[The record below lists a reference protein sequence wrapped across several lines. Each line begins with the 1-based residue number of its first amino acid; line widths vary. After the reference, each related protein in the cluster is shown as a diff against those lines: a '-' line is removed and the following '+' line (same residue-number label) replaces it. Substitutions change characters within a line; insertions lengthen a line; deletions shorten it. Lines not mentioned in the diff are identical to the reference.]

1 MKIKHKLFGLT
12 GLSVSALLLS
22 LFFSWLA
29 NERVAA
35 IDKATL
41 TVSKLEVTLL
51 NLRRNEKDFLARF
64 DMKYQGTFNANVT
77 KFEQQLAALEQN
89 VTALDIELAQL
100 SALPPLMKNYQQGMM
115 AVMSGYQTL
124 GLTPEQGLNRTFT
137 EQTDRLQQVAA
148 GQYDAQVVMN
158 LIQDATLFALTQDM
172 KYYQSYQSLY
182 QQELGGVLPAVKQQL
197 VQFNA
202 ALEAVLAQYKVVG
215 LDHKSGLRGD
225 IRRQSH
231 QLEQAFDEMSTQLAE
246 ISAAQRQQT
255 VMITVLAVVLVIVGL
270 LVLSLMIS
278 QGIQRRISSMSQLM
292 TDIASSHDLTRRAD
306 ETGNDEISEMAVHFN
321 YLLTGLRQLVSDV
334 QTAITELG
342 AASEQLQRRSSD
354 TESAMA
360 QQQAETDSVAT
371 AITEMGVTIRDIAAN
386 TETAAGNA
394 QSSHTGA
401 TEGLQEVNATKARIR
416 QLSDELAQTSEEI
429 TSLSALSDNIG
440 SVLDVIKGIAE
451 QTNLLALNAAIEAA
465 RAGEQGRGFA
475 VVADEVRTLAL
486 RTRQSTEEITTII
499 GSLQGQTEQ
508 VVSHISRC
516 REQGDMSV
524 EQVDSAEIKINQI
537 MTDMQAILDTSS
549 QIATAVEEQSH
560 VSDEIAQNVTT
571 IRDITTSNAEI
582 SHENAQAASAVATQA
597 QSLGQAIAQ
606 YHA

>member
-1 MKIKHKLFGLT
+1 MKIKHKLLGLT
-12 GLSVSALLLS
+12 GISVSALLLS
-22 LFFSWLA
+22 LTLSWFA

-35 IDKATL
+35 IDRATL
-41 TVSKLEVTLL
+41 TVSELEVTLL

-64 DMKYQGTFNANVT
+64 DIKYQGQFNENTAL
-77 KFEQQLAALEQN
+77 FEQQLASLNRN
-89 VTALDIELAQL
+89 VTELELQL
-100 SALPPLMKNYQQGMM
+100 VHMDTLPQFIQNYQQGMM
-115 AVMSGYQTL
+115 AMIAGYQVL
-124 GLTPEQGLNRTFT
+124 GLTSQQGLNLAF
-137 EQTDRLQQVAA
+137 EQAAEALQQSASR
-148 GQYDAQVVMN
+148 QLDAQAIFS
-158 LIQDATLFALTQDM
+158 LIQDAKLFTATQNLAYFQD
-172 KYYQSYQSLY
+172 YQTAY
-182 QQELGGVLPAVKQQL
+182 QQELELVGARVKTPL
-197 VQFNA
+197 VAFNN
-202 ALEAVLAQYKVVG
+202 ALEQVVAQNKIVG

-225 IRRQSH
+225 IRQQSH
-231 QLEQAFDEMSTQLAE
+231 QLEQAFNEMSVQLHEIAETQRQDIMTVTIIAVLIVIAALLALSMFISQSIQQR
-246 ISAAQRQQT
+246 ISA
-255 VMITVLAVVLVIVGL
+255 M
-270 LVLSLMIS
+270 SKLMS
-278 QGIQRRISSMSQLM
+278 
-292 TDIASSHDLTRRAD
+292 DIATSHDLTYRAD
-306 ETGNDEISEMAVHFN
+306 ESGRDEISDMAVNFN

-342 AASEQLQRRSSD
+342 AASEQLQRRSRD

-371 AITEMGVTIRDIAAN
+371 AVTEMGVTIREIAMN

-394 QSSHTGA
+394 HSSHQGA
-401 TEGLQEVNATKARIR
+401 TEGLQEVNMTKTRIR
-416 QLSDELAQTSEEI
+416 QLSDDLAQTSDEI
-429 TSLSALSDNIG
+429 ANLSGLSDNIG

-508 VVSHISRC
+508 VVAHISRC

-524 EQVDSAEIKINQI
+524 EQVDNAEQKISQI
-537 MTDMQAILDTSS
+537 MTDMQAIMDTST

-560 VSDEIAQNVTT
+560 VSNEVAQNVTV

-582 SHENAQAASAVATQA
+582 SHENAQAANAVADQA
-597 QSLGQAIAQ
+597 QGLAKAIAHYQ
-606 YHA
+606 A